1 LCKHTI
7 SDHHIHTNTHASQ
20 TYPEDGETEAVREGF
35 EPDVPEAHNPEQV
48 HNLDYPFKSN
58 DEDSKNN
65 ADFHPPVNEEA
76 QRWETRNYSDD
87 DDDDDDRADRPSP
100 SYGSFRAERDAWNS

>member
-1 LCKHTI
+1 
-7 SDHHIHTNTHASQ
+7 
-20 TYPEDGETEAVREGF
+20 
-35 EPDVPEAHNPEQV
+35 V

-58 DEDSKNN
+58 DKDNKNK

-76 QRWETRNYSDD
+76 QRWETRSYSDD
-87 DDDDDDRADRPSP
+87 NDDDDRADRPSP